1 MSRKKEYEEKE
12 KHGTAQFPV
21 GLHKLEYPADT
32 DVMFY
37 VHWHQ
42 EFEFLVLTE
51 GKVLFTIEDRKYVM
65 NPGDIVFINSN
76 YLHMAKNICGGVCS
90 FYAIDFSYHVLNEDI
105 HSIFSKK
112 FIRPILNDKYVFP
125 EFMPV
130 SEDEDKCW
138 QKDIRNYLHEIGE
151 CPEHELEPFELMIR
165 SRILAIWDILDKNC
179 VRAQK
184 DNDIESRYSERLE
197 PVISYIKENYAYEIT
212 LGELAAILPMS
223 EGQFSRVFK
232 QTMKLSPIQYLMRYR
247 ILQSCKLLQDT
258 EKKIGEIANLSGF
271 NNISYFN
278 RMYTKRIQGKQ
289 QLLNFNSELRKR
301 I

>member
-125 EFMPV
+125 EFMHV

-278 RMYTKRIQGKQ
+278 RVF
-289 QLLNFNSELRKR
+289 LNTIGCTPKEYRENSSY
-301 I
+301 

>member
-21 GLHKLEYPADT
+21 GLHKLEYPADM

-179 VRAQK
+179 VRSQK

-278 RMYTKRIQGKQ
+278 RVF
-289 QLLNFNSELRKR
+289 LNTIGCTPKEYRENSSY
-301 I
+301 

>member
-51 GKVLFTIEDRKYVM
+51 GKVLFTIEDREYVM

-76 YLHMAKNICGGVCS
+76 YLHTAKNICGGVCS

-130 SEDEDKCW
+130 SEDEGKCW

-278 RMYTKRIQGKQ
+278 RVF
-289 QLLNFNSELRKR
+289 LNTIGCTPKEYRENSSY
-301 I
+301 

>member
-76 YLHMAKNICGGVCS
+76 DLHMAKNICGGVCS

-278 RMYTKRIQGKQ
+278 RVF
-289 QLLNFNSELRKR
+289 LNTIGCTPKEYRENSSY
-301 I
+301 

>member
-51 GKVLFTIEDRKYVM
+51 GKVLFTIEDREYVM

-278 RMYTKRIQGKQ
+278 RVF
-289 QLLNFNSELRKR
+289 LNTIGCTPKEYRDNSSY
-301 I
+301 

>member
-51 GKVLFTIEDRKYVM
+51 GKVLFTIEDREYVM

-184 DNDIESRYSERLE
+184 DNDIENRYSERLE

-247 ILQSCKLLQDT
+247 ILQSCRLLQDT

-278 RMYTKRIQGKQ
+278 RVF
-289 QLLNFNSELRKR
+289 LNTIGCTPKEYRENSSY
-301 I
+301 

>member
-179 VRAQK
+179 VREQK

-278 RMYTKRIQGKQ
+278 RVF
-289 QLLNFNSELRKR
+289 LNTIGCTPKEYRENSSY
-301 I
+301 

>member
-51 GKVLFTIEDRKYVM
+51 GKVLFTIEGREYVM

-76 YLHMAKNICGGVCS
+76 YLHTAKNICGGVCS

-165 SRILAIWDILDKNC
+165 SRILAIWDILDKNG

-278 RMYTKRIQGKQ
+278 RV
-289 QLLNFNSELRKR
+289 LLNTIGCTPKEYRENSSY
-301 I
+301 

>member
-151 CPEHELEPFELMIR
+151 CPEHELELFELMIR

-247 ILQSCKLLQDT
+247 ILQSCKLLQDA

-278 RMYTKRIQGKQ
+278 RVF
-289 QLLNFNSELRKR
+289 LNTIGCTPKEYRENSSY
-301 I
+301 

>member
-130 SEDEDKCW
+130 SEDEGKCW

-278 RMYTKRIQGKQ
+278 RVF
-289 QLLNFNSELRKR
+289 LNTIGCTPKEYRENSSY
-301 I
+301 

>member
-51 GKVLFTIEDRKYVM
+51 GKVLFTIEGREYVM

-179 VRAQK
+179 VRSQK

-278 RMYTKRIQGKQ
+278 RVF
-289 QLLNFNSELRKR
+289 LNTIGCTPKEYRENSSY
-301 I
+301 

>member
-165 SRILAIWDILDKNC
+165 SRIFAIWDILDKNC

-278 RMYTKRIQGKQ
+278 RVF
-289 QLLNFNSELRKR
+289 LNTIGCTPKEYRENSSY
-301 I
+301 

>member
-76 YLHMAKNICGGVCS
+76 YLHMAKYICGGVCS

-179 VRAQK
+179 VRSQK

-278 RMYTKRIQGKQ
+278 RVF
-289 QLLNFNSELRKR
+289 LNTIGCTPKEYRENSSY
-301 I
+301 

>member
-258 EKKIGEIANLSGF
+258 DKKIGQIANLSGF

-278 RMYTKRIQGKQ
+278 RVF
-289 QLLNFNSELRKR
+289 LNTIGCTPKEYRENSSY
-301 I
+301 

>member
-51 GKVLFTIEDRKYVM
+51 GKVLFTIEDREYVM

-223 EGQFSRVFK
+223 EGQFSWVFK

-278 RMYTKRIQGKQ
+278 RVF
-289 QLLNFNSELRKR
+289 LNTIGCTPKEYRENSSY
-301 I
+301 

>member
-179 VRAQK
+179 VRSQK

-223 EGQFSRVFK
+223 EGQFSRDFK

-278 RMYTKRIQGKQ
+278 RVF
-289 QLLNFNSELRKR
+289 LNTIGCTPKEYRENSSY
-301 I
+301 

>member
-32 DVMFY
+32 AVMFY

-90 FYAIDFSYHVLNEDI
+90 FYAIDFSYHVLNQDI

-179 VRAQK
+179 VRVQK

-278 RMYTKRIQGKQ
+278 RVF
-289 QLLNFNSELRKR
+289 LNTIGCTPKEYRENSSY
-301 I
+301 

>member
-165 SRILAIWDILDKNC
+165 SRILAIWDILDKYC
-179 VRAQK
+179 VRSQK

-278 RMYTKRIQGKQ
+278 RVF
-289 QLLNFNSELRKR
+289 LNTIGCTPKEYRENSSY
-301 I
+301 

>member
-278 RMYTKRIQGKQ
+278 RVF
-289 QLLNFNSELRKR
+289 LNTIGCTPAVIKFNSELRKR

>member
-51 GKVLFTIEDRKYVM
+51 GKVLFTIEDREYVM

-151 CPEHELEPFELMIR
+151 CTEHELEPFELMIR

-278 RMYTKRIQGKQ
+278 RVF
-289 QLLNFNSELRKR
+289 LNTIGCTPKEYRENSSY
-301 I
+301 

>member
-1 MSRKKEYEEKE
+1 MRRKDEQKKEYEEKE

-51 GKVLFTIEDRKYVM
+51 GKVLFTIEDREYVM

-184 DNDIESRYSERLE
+184 DNDIENRYSERLE

-278 RMYTKRIQGKQ
+278 RVF
-289 QLLNFNSELRKR
+289 LNTIGCTPKEYRENSSY
-301 I
+301 

>member
-51 GKVLFTIEDRKYVM
+51 GKVLFTIEDREYVM

-112 FIRPILNDKYVFP
+112 FIRPILNDKDVFP

-278 RMYTKRIQGKQ
+278 RVF
-289 QLLNFNSELRKR
+289 LNTIGCTPKEYRENSSY
-301 I
+301 

>member
-21 GLHKLEYPADT
+21 GIHKLEYPADT

-51 GKVLFTIEDRKYVM
+51 GKVLFTIEDREYVM

-184 DNDIESRYSERLE
+184 DNDIENRYSERLE

-278 RMYTKRIQGKQ
+278 RVF
-289 QLLNFNSELRKR
+289 LNTIGCTPKEYRENSSY
-301 I
+301 

>member
-1 MSRKKEYEEKE
+1 MTRKKEYEEKE

-51 GKVLFTIEDRKYVM
+51 GKVLFTIENRKYVM

-179 VRAQK
+179 VRSQK

-278 RMYTKRIQGKQ
+278 RVF
-289 QLLNFNSELRKR
+289 LNTIGCTPKEYRENSSY
-301 I
+301 

>member
-51 GKVLFTIEDRKYVM
+51 GKVLFTIEDREYVM

-223 EGQFSRVFK
+223 EGQFSRFFK

-278 RMYTKRIQGKQ
+278 RVF
-289 QLLNFNSELRKR
+289 LNTIGCTPKEYRENSSY
-301 I
+301 

>member
-179 VRAQK
+179 VRSQK

-278 RMYTKRIQGKQ
+278 RV
-289 QLLNFNSELRKR
+289 
-301 I
+301 

>member
-12 KHGTAQFPV
+12 KQGTAQFPV

-51 GKVLFTIEDRKYVM
+51 GKVLFTIEDREYVM

-184 DNDIESRYSERLE
+184 DNDIENRYSERLE

-278 RMYTKRIQGKQ
+278 RVF
-289 QLLNFNSELRKR
+289 LNTIGCTPKEYRENSSY
-301 I
+301 

>member
-21 GLHKLEYPADT
+21 GLHKLTYPAKT

-51 GKVLFTIEDRKYVM
+51 GKVLFTIEDREYLMV
-65 NPGDIVFINSN
+65 PGDIVFINSN
-76 YLHMAKNICGGVCS
+76 YLHMAKNVCGGVCS
-90 FYAIDFSYHVLNEDI
+90 FYAIDFSYQVLNEDI

-112 FIRPILNDKYVFP
+112 YVRPVLNDKFIFP
-125 EFMPV
+125 EFMPL
-130 SEDEDKCW
+130 SQDGQKLW
-138 QKDIRNYLHEIGE
+138 QKNIRNYLREIDD
-151 CPEHELEPFELMIR
+151 CPEHGLEPFELMIR
-165 SRILAIWDILDKNC
+165 SRIFAIWDIMTQNGT
-179 VRAQK
+179 RAHK
-184 DNDIESRYSERLE
+184 DDDIENRYSERLR
-197 PVISYIKENYAYEIT
+197 PVINYIKENYAYEIS
-212 LGELAAILPMS
+212 LAELAGILPMS

-232 QTMKLSPIQYLMRYR
+232 QTMKMSPIQYLMRYR

-258 EKKIGEIANLSGF
+258 DKKIGEIANLSGF

-278 RMYTKRIQGKQ
+278 RVF
-289 QLLNFNSELRKR
+289 LNTIGCTPKEYRENSSY
-301 I
+301 

>member
-130 SEDEDKCW
+130 SEDEGKCW

-212 LGELAAILPMS
+212 LGELAAILPS
-223 EGQFSRVFK
+223 NK
-232 QTMKLSPIQYLMRYR
+232 IY
-247 ILQSCKLLQDT
+247 ILTLF
-258 EKKIGEIANLSGF
+258 E
-271 NNISYFN
+271 
-278 RMYTKRIQGKQ
+278 
-289 QLLNFNSELRKR
+289 
-301 I
+301 

>member
-21 GLHKLEYPADT
+21 GLHKLEYSADT

-51 GKVLFTIEDRKYVM
+51 GKVLFTIEDREYVM

-212 LGELAAILPMS
+212 LGELAVILPMS

-278 RMYTKRIQGKQ
+278 RVF
-289 QLLNFNSELRKR
+289 LNTIGCTPKEYRENSSY
-301 I
+301 

>member
-51 GKVLFTIEDRKYVM
+51 GKVLFTIEDREYVM

-112 FIRPILNDKYVFP
+112 FIRAILNDKYVFP

-184 DNDIESRYSERLE
+184 DNDIENRYSERLE

-278 RMYTKRIQGKQ
+278 RVF
-289 QLLNFNSELRKR
+289 LNTIGCTPKEYRENSSY
-301 I
+301 

>member
-12 KHGTAQFPV
+12 KHGTAQYPV

-51 GKVLFTIEDRKYVM
+51 GKVLFTIEDREYVM

-112 FIRPILNDKYVFP
+112 FIRPILTDKYVFP

-278 RMYTKRIQGKQ
+278 RVF
-289 QLLNFNSELRKR
+289 LNTIGCTPKEYRENSSY
-301 I
+301 

>member
-21 GLHKLEYPADT
+21 GLHKLTYPAKT

-51 GKVLFTIEDRKYVM
+51 GKVLFTIEDREYLMV
-65 NPGDIVFINSN
+65 PGDIVFINSN
-76 YLHMAKNICGGVCS
+76 YLHMAKNVCGGVCS
-90 FYAIDFSYHVLNEDI
+90 FYAIDFSYQVLNEDI

-112 FIRPILNDKYVFP
+112 YVRPVLNDKFIFP
-125 EFMPV
+125 EFMPL
-130 SEDEDKCW
+130 SEDGQKLW
-138 QKDIRNYLHEIGE
+138 QKNIRNYLREIDD
-151 CPEHELEPFELMIR
+151 CPEHGLEPFELMIR
-165 SRILAIWDILDKNC
+165 SRIFAIWDIMTQNST
-179 VRAQK
+179 RAHK
-184 DNDIESRYSERLE
+184 DDDIENRYSERLRF
-197 PVISYIKENYAYEIT
+197 VINYIKENYAYEIS
-212 LGELAAILPMS
+212 LAELAGILPMS

-232 QTMKLSPIQYLMRYR
+232 QTMKMSPIQYLMRYR

-258 EKKIGEIANLSGF
+258 DKKIGEIANLSGF

-278 RMYTKRIQGKQ
+278 RVF
-289 QLLNFNSELRKR
+289 LNTIGCTPKEYRENSSY
-301 I
+301 

>member
-51 GKVLFTIEDRKYVM
+51 GKVLFTIEDREYVM

-76 YLHMAKNICGGVCS
+76 YLHTAKNICGGVCS

-130 SEDEDKCW
+130 SEDESKGW
-138 QKDIRNYLHEIGE
+138 QRNIRNYLHEIGE

-165 SRILAIWDILDKNC
+165 SRILAIWDILDKNG

-184 DNDIESRYSERLE
+184 DNDIENRYSERLE

-232 QTMKLSPIQYLMRYR
+232 QTMKQSPIQYLMRYR

-278 RMYTKRIQGKQ
+278 RVF
-289 QLLNFNSELRKR
+289 LNTIGCTPKEYRENSSY
-301 I
+301 

>member
-51 GKVLFTIEDRKYVM
+51 GKVLFTIEGREYVM

-76 YLHMAKNICGGVCS
+76 YLHTAKNICGGVCS

-165 SRILAIWDILDKNC
+165 SRILAIWDILDKNG

-232 QTMKLSPIQYLMRYR
+232 QTMKLSPIQYLMRY
-247 ILQSCKLLQDT
+247 S
-258 EKKIGEIANLSGF
+258 
-271 NNISYFN
+271 
-278 RMYTKRIQGKQ
+278 
-289 QLLNFNSELRKR
+289 
-301 I
+301 

>member
-90 FYAIDFSYHVLNEDI
+90 FYAIDFSFHVLNEDI

-278 RMYTKRIQGKQ
+278 RVF
-289 QLLNFNSELRKR
+289 LNTIGCTPKEYRENSSY
-301 I
+301 